1 MEITVRRED
10 LSRELQLIQGIV
22 DRRGAIAILSNTLIE
37 TGKDEI
43 HLSATDLD
51 VSIRTACPVRV
62 QKKGAVTVGARKLN
76 DIVRAL
82 PTGSDLHLS
91 HIEGKGERDAEGFL
105 GIESE
110 RTSYKVATL
119 SKEDFPTLPV
129 GEGKQE
135 IAIDAKTL
143 ISLIDRTAF
152 AITVEDARYYLGGAL
167 LLIEPTSL
175 AMVTTDGHRLCFARE
190 AQTSGAT
197 GSERILIPR
206 KAIQQ
211 LKLVCEGEEKVMF
224 SRTENH
230 LTFRSARR
238 TLSSKVVEGQFP
250 AHEKVIAT
258 KGNKVARAQRVAL
271 LDALRRVSLLS
282 TERSK
287 AIRFTLRAGEIEV
300 VASSPEQGEA
310 RESIA
315 AEFSGDTVEIGFNAQ
330 YLIDFL
336 SVVTDA
342 EITVEL
348 KDSDAQGIFYPT
360 SKKGGGSE
368 HRYVVMPMRL

>member
-10 LSRELQLIQGIV
+10 LAKELQLIQGIV
-22 DRRGAIAILSNTLIE
+22 DRRGAIAILSNVLIE
-37 TGKDEI
+37 TGKDQAS
-43 HLSATDLD
+43 LSATDLD
-51 VSIRTACPVRV
+51 VSLKTNCPVRV
-62 QKKGAVTVGARKLN
+62 KKTGALTVPARKLN

-82 PTGSDLHLS
+82 PAGSDLRLS
-91 HIEGKGERDAEGFL
+91 EAGGDGETGEGFL
-105 GIESE
+105 AIESE
-110 RTSYKVATL
+110 RTAYRVATL
-119 SKEDFPTLPV
+119 SKDDFPALP
-129 GEGKQE
+129 GKGAGAE
-135 IAIDAKTL
+135 VAIDAKVLTGL
-143 ISLIDRTAF
+143 VDRTAF

-167 LLIEPTSL
+167 LILEPGSI

-190 AQTSGAT
+190 KTNVPVKAP
-197 GSERILIPR
+197 ERVLIPR
-206 KAIQQ
+206 KAIQL
-211 LKLVCEGEEKVMF
+211 LKLVCEGEESLSF

-230 LTFRSARR
+230 LLFKTAGRV
-238 TLSSKVVEGQFP
+238 LSSKVVEGQFP

-258 KGNKVARAQRVAL
+258 KGNKVAKVQRVAL

-287 AIRFTLRAGEIEV
+287 AIRFTLKANEIEV
-300 VASSPEQGEA
+300 LASSPEQGEA

-315 AEFSGDTVEIGFNAQ
+315 ADYSGESVEIGFNAQ

-336 SVVTDA
+336 GAVQEA

-360 SKKGGGSE
+360 ERKGGDSE